1 MHVVLAF
8 SIHFLAC
15 ARSLPR
21 ISVYVDFPSTL
32 FPHTHTDTSVCGNRH
47 HAAYVSYIS
56 IMCGIHIFRRKR
68 KSVCVRKQVLFLLCR
83 SVRRFAAIG
92 ITVVAYSSYMQY
104 YQLLNCSLLLYQLI
118 RFFLLGLNTIFAW
131 DFMCICTLNQ

>member
-1 MHVVLAF
+1 MVTTQWHLILMHVVLAF

-32 FPHTHTDTSVCGNRH
+32 FPHTHTDISVWGNRH

-68 KSVCVRKQVLFLLCR
+68 KSVCVRKQVLFLLCV
-83 SVRRFAAIG
+83 SVHRFAAIG
-92 ITVVAYSSYMQY
+92 ITVEHICSPWHTVHICNIINCSTVAYY
-104 YQLLNCSLLLYQLI
+104 YIS
-118 RFFLLGLNTIFAW
+118 
-131 DFMCICTLNQ
+131 